1 MIATNSNF
9 GRSLFSLAAAFL
21 IGFTFIGAATGPALV
36 TAAANS
42 VIVA

>member
-1 MIATNSNF
+1 MTITRFPFAQTLL
-9 GRSLFSLAAAFL
+9 SLGAALL

-36 TAAANS
+36 TPAANS